1 MFDNTV
7 PVATNAQCVSWHM
20 FEPNPNVLVIM
31 FAGLHQGDGDFC
43 ETENTK
49 LSNRGEK
56 GGVDGK
62 KNLYL
67 VRNECF

>member
-31 FAGLHQGDGDFC
+31 FAGLHRGDGEVTC
-43 ETENTK
+43 QE
-49 LSNRGEK
+49 
-56 GGVDGK
+56 
-62 KNLYL
+62 
-67 VRNECF
+67 